1 MTLKGKSKRKGIWND
16 GMYREKKVEVVFK
29 GCIAFKSLYNMQN
42 LSIIGARFI
51 YHFARLIIGG
61 G

>member
-1 MTLKGKSKRKGIWND
+1 
-16 GMYREKKVEVVFK
+16 MYREKKVEVVFK